1 VKVIRI
7 EPTPNPNAIKLNLD
21 GRIIDA
27 GSRSFESPR
36 DAEGHAL
43 ATALFQLPAVKSVF
57 FMPTFVTVSK
67 DTSADWSTLAGQ
79 VVDLI
84 EANTEPATDSSRQA
98 AKAQVASQDALMRK
112 IEEVMEA
119 RVLPAL
125 AGDGGGLEILGFENY
140 VLTIRYQGACGTC
153 PSAITG
159 TLRAIEQ
166 MLQNHVDPMIM
177 VVAG

>member
-1 VKVIRI
+1 MKVIKI
-7 EPTPNPNAIKLNLD
+7 EPTPNPNAIKLNVD
-21 GRIIDA
+21 GRIIEA
-27 GSRSFESPR
+27 GSRSFEKPG
-36 DAEGHAL
+36 DAEGNAL
-43 ATALFQLPAVKSVF
+43 ATALFQLPAIKSVF

-67 DTSADWSTLAGQ
+67 DAGADWSTLAGQ

-84 EANTEPATDSSRQA
+84 EANTEPATESSRQEAKSQA
-98 AKAQVASQDALMRK
+98 ASTDALMRK

-125 AGDGGGLEILGFENY
+125 AGDGGGLEIVGFENY

>member
-1 VKVIRI
+1 MKVIKI

-21 GRIIDA
+21 GRIIES
-27 GSRSFESPR
+27 GSRSFDTPG

-43 ATALFQLPAVKSVF
+43 AKALFQLPAIKSVF

-67 DTSADWSTLAGQ
+67 EAGADWSTLAGQ

-84 EANTEPATDSSRQA
+84 EANTEPATESTRQA
-98 AKAQVASQDALMRK
+98 AKAQAASENALMRK

-125 AGDGGGLEILGFENY
+125 AGDGGGLEIVGFENY
-140 VLTIRYQGACGTC
+140 VLTIRYQGACGSC

>member
-1 VKVIRI
+1 MKVIKI

-21 GRIIDA
+21 GRILEA
-27 GSRSFESPR
+27 GSRSFESPSE
-36 DAEGHAL
+36 AEGHAL
-43 ATALFQLPAVKSVF
+43 ASALFKLPAIKSVF

-67 DTSADWSTLAGQ
+67 DLSSDWSTLAGQ
-79 VVDLI
+79 IVDLI
-84 EANTEPATDSSRQA
+84 EANTEPAPA
-98 AKAQVASQDALMRK
+98 AVREEVKAQSGTEALMRK

-119 RVLPAL
+119 KVRPAL
-125 AGDGGGLEILGFENY
+125 AGDGGGLEILGFENH

-166 MLQNHVDPMIM
+166 MLQNQVDPMIM